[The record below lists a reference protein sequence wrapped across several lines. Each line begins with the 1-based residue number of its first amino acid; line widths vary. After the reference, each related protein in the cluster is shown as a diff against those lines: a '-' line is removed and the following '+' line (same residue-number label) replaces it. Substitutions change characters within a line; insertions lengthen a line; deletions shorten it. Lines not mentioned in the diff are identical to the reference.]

1 MIIYEFFIKT
11 NEGNLPY
18 KAINYRVRIG
28 ENHSESEVKE
38 ILKRK
43 AFEFVQRKPAFIG
56 KFFLANKNVSVGRF
70 GRRYT
75 GFIELGYQ
83 IPHLFRGV

>member
-1 MIIYEFFIKT
+1 MNIYEYFIKDNST
-11 NEGNLPY
+11 NLPY

-38 ILKRK
+38 ILRRK
-43 AFEFVQRKPAFIG
+43 AFEFVQRNPKFIG

-70 GRRYT
+70 GRRYV

-83 IPHLFRGV
+83 IPHIFTRY